1 MSWVAA
7 AADNGGNASRQQTE
21 EAQQKKIS
29 KVKWNC
35 HHKGNP
41 LLQSVI
47 LKSLRL
53 PLALKNST
61 PSFLKSPSAKYLRVL
76 NVEIEI
82 VLQPYNRLRLSKK
95 STPQNCR
102 VVVSGVTQITHF
114 FVIFFKAPTQNWITV
129 GLFSIIMRWVNEKC
143 VIWEPLAYH
152 FLCTG
157 RCICMI
163 HFRGIRLT
171 RFDWLQFPTPPTH
184 KILLEIKNCS
194 WYNGLL
200 NQTL

>member
-1 MSWVAA
+1 M
-7 AADNGGNASRQQTE
+7 
-21 EAQQKKIS
+21 
-29 KVKWNC
+29 KWNC
-35 HHKGNP
+35 HHKDHP

-47 LKSLRL
+47 FLKSLRL

-61 PSFLKSPSAKYLRVL
+61 RSFLKSPSAKYLRVL

-82 VLQPYNRLRLSKK
+82 VLQPYNRLCLSKK
-95 STPQNCR
+95 STPKL
-102 VVVSGVTQITHF
+102 SGGGVWCDSDHP
-114 FVIFFKAPTQNWITV
+114 IFCHIFKAPTQNWIAV

-157 RCICMI
+157 RCMI

-171 RFDWLQFPTPPTH
+171 RFDWLQFPAPPTH

-194 WYNGLL
+194 WFNGLL

>member
-61 PSFLKSPSAKYLRVL
+61 RSFLKSPSAKYLRVL

-82 VLQPYNRLRLSKK
+82 VLQPYNRLCLSKK
-95 STPQNCR
+95 STPKL
-102 VVVSGVTQITHF
+102 SGGGVWCDSDHPF
-114 FVIFFKAPTQNWITV
+114 FCHIFKAPTQNWIAV

-157 RCICMI
+157 RCMI

-171 RFDWLQFPTPPTH
+171 RFDWLQFPAPPTH

-194 WYNGLL
+194 WFNGLL

>member
-61 PSFLKSPSAKYLRVL
+61 RSFLKSPSAKYLRVL

-95 STPQNCR
+95 STPKLSGGGVWCDSDHPFFCHFQGPNPELNR
-102 VVVSGVTQITHF
+102 SWPFFQHHEVSEWKMCNLRTPGLSF
-114 FVIFFKAPTQNWITV
+114 FMHWAMYDS
-129 GLFSIIMRWVNEKC
+129 FSWNSIDS
-143 VIWEPLAYH
+143 
-152 FLCTG
+152 F
-157 RCICMI
+157 
-163 HFRGIRLT
+163 RLT
-171 RFDWLQFPTPPTH
+171 SISYTAYT
-184 KILLEIKNCS
+184 
-194 WYNGLL
+194 
-200 NQTL
+200 

>member
-95 STPQNCR
+95 STPK
-102 VVVSGVTQITHF
+102 VSGGGVWCDSDHPF
-114 FVIFFKAPTQNWITV
+114 FCHIFPGPNPELNRSWPFFHHHEVSEWKMCNLRTP
-129 GLFSIIMRWVNEKC
+129 GLSFFMHWAMYMHDSFSWNSIDS
-143 VIWEPLAYH
+143 
-152 FLCTG
+152 F
-157 RCICMI
+157 
-163 HFRGIRLT
+163 RLT
-171 RFDWLQFPTPPTH
+171 SISYTAYT
-184 KILLEIKNCS
+184 
-194 WYNGLL
+194 
-200 NQTL
+200 